1 MKISVEEYSRVLQL
15 SRIGRV
21 GAAVVSAPAPDEGQE
36 ALSPAAV
43 VDLSPRAQ
51 EIRRIKFILD
61 EIPEVRE
68 DMVQELRQKIEAGE
82 YNVSSAE
89 IADLI
94 VRRTVADN
102 VR

>member
-1 MKISVEEYSRVLQL
+1 MKISLDEYSRVLQL
-15 SRIGRV
+15 SRTGRV
-21 GAAVVSAPAPDEGQE
+21 GAAVLPAPPPVDAQE
-36 ALSPAAV
+36 EPPPAASV
-43 VDLSPRAQ
+43 ELSSRAQ
-51 EIRRIKFILD
+51 EIRRIKFVLD

-68 DMVQELRQKIEAGE
+68 EMVQELRRKIEAGE

-94 VRRTVADN
+94 VRRTIADN

>member
-1 MKISVEEYSRVLQL
+1 MKISLDEYSRVLQL
-15 SRIGRV
+15 SRTGRV
-21 GAAVVSAPAPDEGQE
+21 GAAVLPAPPPADAQE
-36 ALSPAAV
+36 ELPPAV
-43 VDLSPRAQ
+43 SVELSPRAQ

-68 DMVQELRQKIEAGE
+68 EMVQELRRKIEAGE

-94 VRRTVADN
+94 VRRTIADS

>member
-15 SRIGRV
+15 SRTGRV
-21 GAAVVSAPAPDEGQE
+21 GAAVVPAPPPIDAPEE
-36 ALSPAAV
+36 PLPAV
-43 VDLSPRAQ
+43 RVEVSPRAQ
-51 EIRRIKFILD
+51 EIRQIKFLLD
-61 EIPEVRE
+61 ELPDVRE
-68 DMVQELRQKIEAGE
+68 ELVQELRKKIEAGE
-82 YNVSSAE
+82 YQVSSAE